1 MYVSTQRLVV
11 PTTSVLK
18 CMFWLSLGTALAL
31 SAQTVLGQDNLEY
44 LPRPEVFRAQYG
56 EVTRA
61 PDTVSAMPTP
71 TPNLAQSELGDVV
84 QDGLLFGDQLSGRT
98 GEAYGALFRA
108 GVWTG
113 PAVGRTDTIVP
124 LEIMPYGFINNAMV
138 FGSLRGFRAASDGW
152 GMNLGGGLRY
162 YADRWDRIFGVNAYY
177 DYDNSS
183 GGLFREVGFGLESL
197 GQLWD
202 MRANAYIPNATT
214 QRLLKSELVDGSQRF
229 SGHQLLYDNLLTYG
243 NALRGVDW
251 EAGVPIPGR
260 IPMRHNTKIFGG
272 AYYYEGSSTK
282 GFTGWKA
289 RAQLDV
295 VQNLN
300 ISLEVLNDKVF
311 DTSVVFGATWTYG
324 GYKQPEEQRRTQFDR
339 MTEMVRR
346 NYNIVVAQL
355 PILDAGKV
363 AINPLTNNPYFFEHV
378 ASYANTTGMDGTV
391 DHPWQNLTQAQAAL
405 NAAIPVTSQ
414 QAGNIIYVHAN
425 SVYNSAPDNTVTL
438 IPTVRILGEGNGVIH
453 RVNVPGLGLINLPR
467 ATTFAN
473 RPIFSNQTGN
483 AVTLVSGTAA
493 ARSEFSGFQIGDPT
507 ASSSGPAGIG
517 IIGDGVGNVV
527 VNQTDVNFAQGD
539 GVFLNNLTGPVVMLG
554 DTINNIGNTNTAIDS
569 FHVVG
574 GTGKVFFG
582 VEPVTL
588 KRSTINNSGG
598 YSVEIDGLA
607 RGGTVDMT
615 GSDINDGRLATST
628 VAGLN
633 GGGIRLHNIDGVAI
647 IDNATIVN
655 TVTNAN
661 TTGRGIDIDGTAA
674 SGLTPPRGL
683 GQISFVGGIAIDN
696 PEADAI
702 RIANLQADTSVT
714 PNLVSAVRFTLPS
727 PTNGVLAPGI
737 RITNRNAGGLTMLNN
752 AGSISVLEPISITTS
767 ASPTQAA
774 IDFEGNS
781 GSVAFLS
788 VQSSSSPNQI
798 LISGGGGNG
807 IQIGATAANTGTFRV
822 TGSTS
827 IQQIAGTS
835 LLVGDPNF
843 LVTDAAANQGS
854 VIFGDVS
861 IDRRGER
868 GIEVVHV
875 DHAVQF
881 TGLTQVGNTTNS
893 LFSAVDIHDNLIT
906 PAVGTT
912 PQTSGDV
919 TFRTLNILAAQ
930 SLFDPTLPLLFYGGG
945 LNIVDNPTSVAIQ
958 TLNINQNSLV
968 GNGMALYVDNAGT
981 QPTVITTTSTTPTN
995 GLSVGSGNIFSN
1007 GGPAV
1012 HISNSVIGINLT
1024 SVSATNSLED
1034 GIFLQ
1039 DNVGVGSK
1047 VNTNGIT
1054 DHPFI
1059 FSVTGTQNAFG
1070 SGGLVQGSTLDG
1082 AYILNSESVSLK
1094 NMDFTGNHQNGI
1106 YATTPALSVIN
1117 NRVTGNDGYGINVYA
1132 VAVQPTTSNRNLQT
1146 TAPNFTMLG
1155 STVSNNGQVLLG
1167 TQEVLFTAATLGTY
1181 TVNLGATGTANQ
1193 NVITH
1198 PLVPLPTIVIGNP
1211 GVLEPRG
1218 PSINA
1223 TPPTTSD
1230 GILVRTESGAI
1241 GSTLN
1246 LSAINNLIS
1255 VTRPI
1260 NDATPLGA
1268 MRVSWNGNVAK
1279 GLVEGNTFNFGADN
1293 AEALVL
1299 DLQST
1304 TLSSN
1309 FRIAGNTFNS
1319 PAGIGTTGIDVTT
1332 NGGASNIQIG
1342 NLDGFGG
1349 NLMTFIQP
1357 TNGTI
1362 IGTRLDDEAM
1372 RFNLGA
1378 NSFVSV
1384 FTNTI
1389 TMTGTDLEAM
1399 QFTSVAG
1406 PSTVQIN
1413 NNLIDLN
1420 GGLFNL
1426 YGIRFLSVT
1435 QGTLTLQGATL
1446 NDVSI
1451 NGVTGSTFPWF
1462 YTPGTGTTGQININ
1476 GTLVP

>member
-355 PILDAGKV
+355 PILDADKV

-405 NAAIPVTSQ
+405 NAAIPVQSQ

-453 RVNVPGLGLINLPR
+453 RVNVPGLGPIVLPR

-507 ASSSGPAGIG
+507 ATSSGPAGIG
-517 IIGDGVGNVV
+517 IFGDGVANVI

-539 GVFLNNLTGPVVMLG
+539 GVFLNNLTGPVFMLG
-554 DTINNIGNTNTAIDS
+554 DRINNIGNTNTAIDS

-582 VEPVTL
+582 TEPVTL
-588 KRSTINNSGG
+588 KRSVINNTGG
-598 YSVEIDGLA
+598 YAVEIDAIA

-615 GSDINDGRLATST
+615 GSDINDGILGTST
-628 VAGLN
+628 VAGLT
-633 GGGIRLHNIDGVAI
+633 GGGIRLHDIDGVAI

-655 TVTNAN
+655 TVSSAN
-661 TTGRGIDIDGTAA
+661 TTGRAIDIEGTAG
-674 SGLTPPRGL
+674 SGVTPPKGL

-714 PNLVSAVRFTLPS
+714 PNLVSSVRFTLPS

-752 AGSISVLEPISITTS
+752 AGSIAVLEPISITTS
-767 ASPTQAA
+767 GTPTQAA
-774 IDFEGNS
+774 IDYEGSS

-807 IQIGATAANTGTFRV
+807 IQIGATAANTGSFRV
-822 TGSTS
+822 TGTTN

-835 LLVGDPNF
+835 LLIGDPNF
-843 LVTDAAANQGS
+843 LLTDPSSNQGS

-861 IDRRGER
+861 IDLRGER

-875 DHAVQF
+875 DHLVQF
-881 TGLTQVGNTTNS
+881 TGLTQVGNSSNS

-906 PAVGTT
+906 PATATT
-912 PQTSGDV
+912 AQTSGDV

-930 SLFDPTLPLLFYGGG
+930 SLFDPTIPQTILPYYGGG
-945 LNIVDNPTSVAIQ
+945 LNITDNPSSVAIQ
-958 TLNINQNSLV
+958 TLNINQNSLI
-968 GNGMALYVDNAGT
+968 GDGMALYVNNAGT
-981 QPTVITTTSTTPTN
+981 QPAVITTTSATPTN
-995 GLSVGSGNIFSN
+995 GLSIGAGNIISQ

-1012 HISNSVIGINLT
+1012 YISNSVIGVNLT
-1024 SVSATNSLED
+1024 SVSSTNSLED
-1034 GIFLQ
+1034 GIHLEN
-1039 DNVGVGSK
+1039 NVGVGSK
-1047 VNTNGIT
+1047 VNTNGTT

-1059 FSVTGTQNAFG
+1059 FAVNGTGTVFG
-1070 SGGLVQGSTLDG
+1070 SGGLIQGSVLDG
-1082 AYILNSESVSLK
+1082 AYILNSEGVSLR

-1132 VAVQPTTSNRNLQT
+1132 VAIQATSSNRTLQT
-1146 TAPNFTMLG
+1146 SSPIFTMLG

-1167 TQEVLFTAATLGTY
+1167 TQEVLFTAATLGNY

-1193 NVITH
+1193 NIITH
-1198 PLVPLPTIVIGNP
+1198 PIVPVSTVPQGILQN
-1211 GVLEPRG
+1211 RG
-1218 PSINA
+1218 PAA
-1223 TPPTTSD
+1223 TATMPITSD
-1230 GILVRTESGAI
+1230 GILIRSESGAI

-1246 LSAINNLIS
+1246 LSAINNIIS
-1255 VTRPI
+1255 VTRPTAI
-1260 NDATPLGA
+1260 ADPLA
-1268 MRVSWNGNVAK
+1268 ALRVSWNGAVAT
-1279 GLVEGNTFNFGADN
+1279 GAVQGNTFNFGADV
-1293 AEALVL
+1293 AEGLVL

-1304 TLSSN
+1304 TLASN

-1332 NGGASNIQIG
+1332 NGGAANIQIG

-1357 TNGTI
+1357 TNGI
-1362 IGTRLDDEAM
+1362 VLGTRLDDEAM

-1378 NSFVSV
+1378 NSFVNV

-1406 PSTVQIN
+1406 PSTVQID

-1426 YGIRFLSVT
+1426 YGIRFLSIT
-1435 QGTLTLQGATL
+1435 QGTLRLQGTTL

-1462 YTPGTGTTGQININ
+1462 FAPTTGTIGQININ